1 MYDSSPPPFS
11 LSLPL
16 QRKLCRVEQSK
27 VEACKQSELKRE
39 SLSKKSPSFVLC
51 FLSPHSSLLALP
63 SLLRQVQLVLGLSAG
78 LLFMPAAIALFIPL
92 CALPVALFITSKK
105 CH

>member
-1 MYDSSPPPFS
+1 MFEKGKSQQKISEFRSVFPLSTHFPLFS
-11 LSLPL
+11 LSL
-16 QRKLCRVEQSK
+16 
-27 VEACKQSELKRE
+27 
-39 SLSKKSPSFVLC
+39 SP
-51 FLSPHSSLLALP
+51 P

-92 CALPVALFITSKK
+92 CARPVALFITSKK